1 VRGIVLDT
9 NVISEPRRPRP
20 EPTVTVWLAGQS
32 FERLYLTATVVG
44 ELAHG
49 IAILPPGRRRGTFE
63 AWLFE
68 LVHEQFAGRILSFDG
83 EAALLFGQ
91 ILAAARARG
100 RPTDAGDAQIAAV
113 ARLHGMAVATRD
125 VGDFQP
131 LGVTVINPWDPG

>member
-1 VRGIVLDT
+1 MTGIVLDT
-9 NVISEPRRPRP
+9 NVISEPRRPHP
-20 EPTVTVWLAGQS
+20 DPSVMAWLVGQDTD
-32 FERLYLTATVVG
+32 RLYLTATVVG

-49 IAILPPGRRRGTFE
+49 IAILPSGRRRGRFE

-125 VGDFQP
+125 VSDFEP
-131 LGVTVINPWDPG
+131 LGVTIINPWQP